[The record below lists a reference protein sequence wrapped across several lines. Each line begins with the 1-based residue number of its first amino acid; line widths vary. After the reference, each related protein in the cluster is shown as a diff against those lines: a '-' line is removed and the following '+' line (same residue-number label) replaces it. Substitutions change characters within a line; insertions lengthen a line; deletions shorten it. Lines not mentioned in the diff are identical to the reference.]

1 MQQWT
6 EYDAYIV
13 EHWVKQDPEYL
24 DLQKRLE
31 NIERAYQNIL
41 THLHPADQ
49 ELIITHEYYCV
60 EMEYQRARIA
70 HRLGMLRSLT
80 THCKTA

>member
-6 EYDAYIV
+6 EWDAYIV
-13 EHWVKQDPEYL
+13 DQWVTQDPEYL

-31 NIERAYQNIL
+31 STEIAYQKL
-41 THLHPADQ
+41 LKHLHPKDQ
-49 ELIITHEYYCV
+49 DLIITHEYYCV

-70 HRLGMLRSLT
+70 HKLGMLRNLPIHS
-80 THCKTA
+80 KTA